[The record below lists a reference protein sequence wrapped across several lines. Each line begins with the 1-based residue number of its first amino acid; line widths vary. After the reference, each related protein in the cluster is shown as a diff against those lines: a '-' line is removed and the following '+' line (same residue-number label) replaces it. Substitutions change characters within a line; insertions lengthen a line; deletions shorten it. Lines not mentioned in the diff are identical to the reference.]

1 MILKCTND
9 SNRKNRPHKRPQC
22 SPQTAEQ
29 RLAAAAPLYDADDA
43 YYLPLANFGPLR
55 QPGPE
60 IELWRLAQH
69 PEGEASAWEA
79 QDIFARTY
87 AVWADA
93 EHHRGRDDHARI
105 LLHKVLALKAT
116 DPQIYGVIGVKCY
129 NSQDFDA
136 ALAAWTKAIALNPTF
151 GPALHNIAFL
161 YQYHL
166 DDPKAAIPYW
176 HRAIDAGE
184 DTAEAL
190 SELANAYIS
199 IGNQPQ
205 ASRWQAQVLER
216 YPDSPEAQE
225 IREMLPPSRP

>member
-1 MILKCTND
+1 MFLTGTTNQSNWRACTI
-9 SNRKNRPHKRPQC
+9 SRPERAFHATTPHK
-22 SPQTAEQ
+22 A
-29 RLAAAAPLYDADDA
+29 
-43 YYLPLANFGPLR
+43 
-55 QPGPE
+55 
-60 IELWRLAQH
+60 
-69 PEGEASAWEA
+69 
-79 QDIFARTY
+79 
-87 AVWADA
+87 
-93 EHHRGRDDHARI
+93 
-105 LLHKVLALKAT
+105 LALKAT
-116 DPQIYGVIGVKCY
+116 NPQIYGVIGVKCY
-129 NSQDFDA
+129 NLQDFDA

-225 IREMLPPSRP
+225 IREMLPPPRP